1 MALEELAK
9 KYGFKLQGTNDDY
22 YFKPTFTNWGDK
34 GVGKTSFAFSAFAGT
49 IVALSYDGK
58 SRIIKKKFVDL
69 DPKNKDRIIVEDL
82 TIPDYNDDS
91 ISIAPEFILDTGE
104 LVVEQ
109 TRYILANYKPDWFL
123 FDGEDLLVQH
133 CEMYMRKRQGIMPFE
148 GFKNLNL
155 WKERNAYI
163 RQLHR
168 LAQRNARVG
177 VIYNTTYQIEEVDRA
192 GETKKIEKPKWADL
206 VMYETDFAFHIFTA
220 HDSKTGRERFY
231 ARVTTTKYD
240 SILPYGKL
248 FDVTDYPVLFT
259 PTMFLPNA
267 INNPPNQTV
276 NTEVNK
282 ENKTDKMNDEVKKED
297 MNSDW
302 DV

>member
-1 MALEELAK
+1 
-9 KYGFKLQGTNDDY
+9 
-22 YFKPTFTNWGDK
+22 
-34 GVGKTSFAFSAFAGT
+34 
-49 IVALSYDGK
+49 
-58 SRIIKKKFVDL
+58 
-69 DPKNKDRIIVEDL
+69 
-82 TIPDYNDDS
+82 
-91 ISIAPEFILDTGE
+91 
-104 LVVEQ
+104 
-109 TRYILANYKPDWFL
+109 
-123 FDGEDLLVQH
+123 
-133 CEMYMRKRQGIMPFE
+133 MRKRQGIMPFE

-267 INNPPNQTV
+267 INNPQNQTV
-276 NTEVNK
+276 NTEANK
-282 ENKTDKMNDEVKKED
+282 ENKTDKMNNEVKKED